1 MYLVL
6 ILKKTNV
13 PLTNHTD
20 ANTENR
26 RVLENIYIADRK
38 KKSQLGMMFT
48 KLSHQKG
55 KTLTLCFHVQFQE
68 FSISANTQYK
78 LQISQCCFYYSL

>member
-38 KKSQLGMMFT
+38 KKKPARNDVYKTITSKRKDTNFMFSCSVSRV
-48 KLSHQKG
+48 LNF
-55 KTLTLCFHVQFQE
+55 C
-68 FSISANTQYK
+68 QYA
-78 LQISQCCFYYSL
+78 I